1 MMDMR
6 AALDAHLKSGATT
19 VCRAWAVTRAD
30 GVTLGFT
37 DHDCD
42 LVIEGVTYRA
52 GTGLTARSLMQS
64 TGLSV
69 DNSEA
74 LGALSSD
81 AVREADIEAG
91 RYDGAEVTSWLVNW
105 AKPEQRVL
113 QFRGTLG
120 EIRRAGGAFEAE
132 LRGLTEDLNQPL
144 GRVYQKP
151 CSAVLGDGTCR
162 FDLNTVGYVT
172 DIACESVAEGQ
183 RFTWA
188 ALEGFGPNW
197 FTGGRLLVLTGAAS
211 GLWAPIRS
219 DEEVAGQ
226 RRLTLWQPIRAA
238 IGPGDLVRLTAGC
251 DKRMSTCRLKFD
263 NLVNYQ
269 GFPDIPGED
278 WLVAVPK
285 RAGQNTG
292 GSRR

>member
-42 LVIEGVTYRA
+42 FLIEGVTYRA

-144 GRVYQKP
+144 GRVFQKP
-151 CSAVLGDGTCR
+151 CSAVLGDGTCQ
-162 FDLNTVGYVT
+162 FDLSTAGYAT
-172 DIACESVAEGQ
+172 DIACETVTEGQ
-183 RFTWA
+183 RFTWS
-188 ALEGFGPNW
+188 ALEGFGPDW

-219 DEEVAGQ
+219 DEDVAGQ

-238 IGPGDLVRLTAGC
+238 ILPGDLVRLTAGC

>member
-1 MMDMR
+1 MDR
-6 AALDAHLKSGATT
+6 EGLNTHLKSGATT
-19 VCRAWAVTRAD
+19 VCRAWAVSRAD

-37 DHDCD
+37 DHDRD
-42 LVIEGVTYRA
+42 LSFDGVTFRA

-64 TGLSV
+64 TGLAV

-81 AVREADIEAG
+81 AVREADIESG
-91 RYDGAEVTSWLVNW
+91 RYDGAEVRAWLVNW
-105 AKPEQRVL
+105 ADTTERAL
-113 QFRGTLG
+113 QFRGSLG

-132 LRGLTEDLNQPL
+132 LRGLTEGLNQPL
-144 GRVYQKP
+144 GRVFQTP
-151 CSAVLGDGTCR
+151 CSAVLGDAVCE
-162 FDLNTVGYVT
+162 FDLNTAGYVT
-172 DIACESVAEGQ
+172 DVSVENTDEGQ
-183 RFTWA
+183 HFTWG
-188 ALEGFGPNW
+188 ALDGFAPEW
-197 FTGGRLLVLTGAAS
+197 FTGGRLTVLSGAGA

-219 DEEVAGQ
+219 DSMSE
-226 RRLTLWQPIRAA
+226 RREITLWQPIRAD
-238 IGPGDLVRLTAGC
+238 IQPGDMVRLTAGC

-278 WLVAVPK
+278 WMVAVPK
-285 RAGQNTG
+285 HNGQNTG

>member
-19 VCRAWAVTRAD
+19 VCRAWAVTRTD

-144 GRVYQKP
+144 GRVYQRP

-188 ALEGFGPNW
+188 ALEGFGPDW

-219 DEEVAGQ
+219 DEDVAGQ

>member
-1 MMDMR
+1 MI
-6 AALDAHLKSGATT
+6 ALREALEAHLKSGATT
-19 VCRAWAVTRAD
+19 VCRAWAVSRRD

-37 DHDCD
+37 DHDRD
-42 LVIEGVTYRA
+42 LTFDGVLFRA

-64 TGLSV
+64 TGLAV

-74 LGALSSD
+74 LGALSSE

-105 AKPEQRVL
+105 AEPEQRAL

-132 LRGLTEDLNQPL
+132 LRGLTEALNQPL
-144 GRVYQKP
+144 GRIYQKP
-151 CSAVLGDGTCR
+151 CTAVLGDQSCG
-162 FDLNTVGYVT
+162 FDLSTLGYVT
-172 DIACESVAEGQ
+172 EIATEQVASGQ
-183 RFTWA
+183 RFTWG
-188 ALEGFGPNW
+188 ALEGFGPDW
-197 FTGGRLLVLTGAAS
+197 FTGGRLEILTGAGQ

-219 DEEVAGQ
+219 DESGSEG
-226 RRLTLWQPIRAA
+226 RRITLWQPIRAEIA
-238 IGPGDLVRLTAGC
+238 TGDLVRLTAGC
-251 DKRMSTCRLKFD
+251 DKRMGTCRLKFD
-263 NLVNYQ
+263 NLVNFQ